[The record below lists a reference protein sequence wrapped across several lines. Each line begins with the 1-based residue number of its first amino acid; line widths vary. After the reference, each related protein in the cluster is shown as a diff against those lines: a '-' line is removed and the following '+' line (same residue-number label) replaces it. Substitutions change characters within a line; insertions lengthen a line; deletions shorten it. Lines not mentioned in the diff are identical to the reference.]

1 MRGSVGSNINR
12 KKLAA
17 KYTKKP
23 DAPKTTSTTTTVRPT
38 STPSTA
44 RQVSSTNVTYG
55 GGRGGVRRPQPRRTV
70 IPPKTERIVQGS
82 TNINAAGIVLPGLGR
97 FAARESTTI
106 NPSPDNVL
114 EKTTVRQS
122 TDLQNRVISAE
133 IDADGNRTGKWDQNK
148 DLPDTMW
155 GVEKFV
161 RGIVSPYEQ
170 PTQMVKNFSDEIA
183 PELQM
188 VKDTG
193 VDLVI
198 NPVMETFAGGKDLG
212 LTKRDFYWPDQLTGI
227 DHPSM
232 PAFLRT
238 GGGSGSDIIGGLA
251 NNFGYIAD
259 VATHKD
265 TGTILTEKYV
275 DSAARFLEQPE
286 YYIGSAIGEI
296 PLWFIGVGQAKA
308 AVTISSKAAMQ
319 SIKIASATGKVPGL
333 KQIKN
338 VVQTERAFAKTES
351 AVEKAARNITNDRTN
366 ILPKGFEKAI
376 SGALKIIKQDQDI
389 KPLARIKD
397 AGATIKVIEKT
408 KKIAARELSTLR
420 KQQKAAPSKGLQI
433 QIKEKQRLV
442 QSLDKRILSKKN
454 YITKTVDNLDATKL
468 KNEFKLLSSDKSKVG
483 KQKLFEWTKDKVQPA
498 ITRKFEELPN
508 QVDALKNTRVKYLK
522 AKQDEILIKAKKITG
537 KATLASDFWVDRS
550 NVFPAKVGG
559 SVTNLSNKDKMKLL
573 KLKNRHLDLGDD
585 VVKTSDTGYVP
596 WGKTMNKID
605 NMPGQ
610 ISGKWNNL
618 IGTRASRMG
627 DSAGIMNDKVRSGA
641 SGQLRKLYSFHADNI
656 NLARSTEV
664 NYWADQLSN
673 KFADIGYT
681 SSKDIDT
688 MKTNMGYIQNNLTH
702 DRSKLL
708 KESDKIEKKL
718 DKSNPFND
726 RENPKHQKR
735 LDEIIVE
742 TTKLDEIST
751 GIKEYN
757 MYDMSGKI
765 SGSGKTKESFYF
777 EPTFL
782 KGYLGKEAFAE
793 MVPKEIT
800 YVKRPVVSVEK
811 KKGRIVA
818 TLGSNAIGEQMEIV
832 IQRTPPPQA
841 GKLKNIARRMKP
853 QIPGVRLRDRYM
865 TVDNTVMMYSQRKFN
880 PTGESVLRVP
890 KNAPDTLREQLK
902 TAYVTKMELDNPKN
916 PNMKMLKG
924 LTGGDSYDYYQ
935 IQPLSIEQRIGVNP
949 IDVGDSIKFSN
960 SDKNLNRTRQLKDV
974 EATRAY
980 LLGDEGDLEIS
991 LSTVKQNIS
1000 KYDKEIDTLKLKKK
1014 DSQSLEHF
1022 FKIKEDIASLKSMKK
1037 SEVKRSDEL
1046 SDTLARIESKKEL
1059 FGTTGVSFG
1068 NKRGVVGIIDPKTM
1082 TRQPDTGYTN
1092 VVRNTKTEQLYM
1104 FGEVGGKPKM
1114 FEIDNMQVLGRI
1126 RPDELEYGTK
1136 TPDSFYGLDPE
1147 LNQKNVVK
1155 ATRQPDDTPLE
1166 TNPKSWELDLTEGM
1180 NDQYIHFEGAKTGTK
1195 PGINKLSNE
1204 VKDQFNIR
1212 LGVDDKY
1219 ELKRKGVRELSPA
1232 EVSAFESGSSF
1243 STVMG
1248 NLKRGISD
1256 IKDSPDTI
1264 KPKDDGTTKASK
1276 SLQKQIKD
1284 TTKAMTSKF
1293 AIEKIGQTS
1302 KNIRNLKNVFSEPE
1316 WVNVSQPSMKIGE
1329 DSIQN
1334 ASKGIYELGLDDLSL
1349 FQRRIISDGG
1359 PRIFGQGD
1367 DMVQSST
1374 SFNPYKL
1381 GDKGND
1387 NTGLDIFNIV
1397 DLGVIG
1403 GRTTEEVSGKR
1414 LKRTLQNQQ
1423 YSRYMA
1429 SASDKNKY
1437 EELLFAAKEG
1447 GGEQTFRI
1455 QLLEAHRV
1463 VANTAGG
1470 KQKPYTNAEIQKIL
1484 PLSPTKQH
1492 IETPEFARIRQ
1503 EVVDGDMLREITLK
1517 DRARVVKK
1525 RSKIKEQTVANRAGV
1540 ISIKYN
1546 FGRLSEKL
1554 PNHSLVSRTQDR
1566 VISKFQTTDDFLSNQ
1581 NNLLGGFWNQ
1591 ARHRIIAPKTAKR
1604 IQEDRFVREGFIQA
1618 VEFAKSKGVKID
1630 REYYRQ
1636 YNRVKGK
1643 VDSMDTS
1650 MNLLERNQNIFG
1662 ENESMMAGTYRTG
1675 AYTQAVLSTG
1685 EKTKLSNVNNKLL
1698 TLAHG
1703 DKDALEKLDLNVRFE
1718 HKGEQVQLNMMDK
1731 RVPSNHKEQRIH
1743 NAIIELS
1750 LEKSGIERKA
1760 IDSSEYSSYWHITNE
1775 LRSAKE
1781 KIEGGNRNHFSP
1793 MSKFSASEMEK
1804 LDKLESN
1811 IQWIKERK
1819 GMPVG
1824 TSMDASK
1831 QGSVTG
1837 TDYFYTISPDSKGTK
1852 KKTIT
1857 LSNLSGKSLEDA
1869 GILETLEDT
1878 VLDSVPGY
1886 GNISKNKWTSDQR
1899 IGAWNEAKNLR
1910 GLNDEMSINDDSGI
1924 SLLEMSDWKVTSP
1937 DNTINNINKVTKG
1950 DTTKYY
1956 YALPFKASDKRGIN
1970 DLTDWNNA
1978 KQSDRQ
1984 AVYRDAGYDVS
1995 DTMAAQEFR
2004 FNRMNNLKESEP
2016 RATLFMDPLA
2026 GQTIDGLKKYRAS
2039 AKKISMMSEPEKK
2052 KMRIEADRLNL
2063 LVKPPTDYES
2073 TMEIYTAIPGSKGK
2087 LTKTDI
2093 KTLEYQTSNI
2103 DNPTKTP
2110 STTGQIVIE
2119 EMKVSMLKKMGI
2131 DQKAYSNTNT
2141 IISLLQGKQ
2150 KSAKAI
2156 RTNLFTL
2163 NNPKSTPSQK
2173 KSAQSNITKE
2183 KKASAGYTSSINSY
2197 QKAIQTQSRKTTAR
2211 ASRPVN
2217 IGKENTKFLSFSSDQ
2232 LAPNYLDQTR
2242 GGFNMPIAY
2251 GSTMPFGINVTPQTA
2266 YAQTQTQTQQTAQPS
2281 TESKSVMK
2289 DVQPQSQQPGV
2300 NIMTDIS
2307 PGIGL
2312 GLPGLMSAMN
2322 TNTRFQPKQETR
2334 LGANL
2339 GWLSAQLPGQ
2349 IARPNTRADSITS
2362 NIGIMKMGSTTALQ
2376 QRSSTLLK
2384 MAQAWRLQTETG
2396 INPKKKFKPARD
2408 QYTQQRQ
2415 RTQMI
2420 TPMVFGGVPWETAQD
2435 KAKKRRKK
2443 PKRKS
2448 KKTIWQTPDNWYD
2461 SNYWG
2466 KDGTGAGYVTFK
2478 GAEPTRF
2485 KDKKNQFG
2493 F

>member
-1 MRGSVGSNINR
+1 
-12 KKLAA
+12 
-17 KYTKKP
+17 
-23 DAPKTTSTTTTVRPT
+23 
-38 STPSTA
+38 
-44 RQVSSTNVTYG
+44 
-55 GGRGGVRRPQPRRTV
+55 
-70 IPPKTERIVQGS
+70 
-82 TNINAAGIVLPGLGR
+82 
-97 FAARESTTI
+97 
-106 NPSPDNVL
+106 
-114 EKTTVRQS
+114 
-122 TDLQNRVISAE
+122 
-133 IDADGNRTGKWDQNK
+133 
-148 DLPDTMW
+148 
-155 GVEKFV
+155 
-161 RGIVSPYEQ
+161 
-170 PTQMVKNFSDEIA
+170 
-183 PELQM
+183 
-188 VKDTG
+188 
-193 VDLVI
+193 
-198 NPVMETFAGGKDLG
+198 
-212 LTKRDFYWPDQLTGI
+212 
-227 DHPSM
+227 
-232 PAFLRT
+232 
-238 GGGSGSDIIGGLA
+238 
-251 NNFGYIAD
+251 
-259 VATHKD
+259 
-265 TGTILTEKYV
+265 
-275 DSAARFLEQPE
+275 
-286 YYIGSAIGEI
+286 
-296 PLWFIGVGQAKA
+296 
-308 AVTISSKAAMQ
+308 
-319 SIKIASATGKVPGL
+319 
-333 KQIKN
+333 
-338 VVQTERAFAKTES
+338 
-351 AVEKAARNITNDRTN
+351 
-366 ILPKGFEKAI
+366 
-376 SGALKIIKQDQDI
+376 
-389 KPLARIKD
+389 
-397 AGATIKVIEKT
+397 
-408 KKIAARELSTLR
+408 
-420 KQQKAAPSKGLQI
+420 
-433 QIKEKQRLV
+433 
-442 QSLDKRILSKKN
+442 
-454 YITKTVDNLDATKL
+454 
-468 KNEFKLLSSDKSKVG
+468 
-483 KQKLFEWTKDKVQPA
+483 
-498 ITRKFEELPN
+498 
-508 QVDALKNTRVKYLK
+508 
-522 AKQDEILIKAKKITG
+522 
-537 KATLASDFWVDRS
+537 
-550 NVFPAKVGG
+550 
-559 SVTNLSNKDKMKLL
+559 
-573 KLKNRHLDLGDD
+573 
-585 VVKTSDTGYVP
+585 
-596 WGKTMNKID
+596 
-605 NMPGQ
+605 
-610 ISGKWNNL
+610 
-618 IGTRASRMG
+618 
-627 DSAGIMNDKVRSGA
+627 
-641 SGQLRKLYSFHADNI
+641 
-656 NLARSTEV
+656 
-664 NYWADQLSN
+664 
-673 KFADIGYT
+673 
-681 SSKDIDT
+681 
-688 MKTNMGYIQNNLTH
+688 
-702 DRSKLL
+702 
-708 KESDKIEKKL
+708 
-718 DKSNPFND
+718 
-726 RENPKHQKR
+726 
-735 LDEIIVE
+735 
-742 TTKLDEIST
+742 
-751 GIKEYN
+751 

-832 IQRTPPPQA
+832 IQRTPPPKA
-841 GKLKNIARRMKP
+841 GKLKTIARRMKP

-880 PTGESVLRVP
+880 PTGEDVLRVP

-902 TAYVTKMELDNPKN
+902 TAYVMKMELDDPKN

-924 LTGGDSYDYYQ
+924 LTGGASYDYYQ
-935 IQPLSIEQRIGVNP
+935 MKPLTTQQRLGVAP
-949 IDVGDSIKFSN
+949 IDVGDNIKFSN
-960 SDKNLNRTRQLKDV
+960 SDKSLDNYRQLGDV
-974 EATRAY
+974 ESTRAY

-991 LSTVKQNIS
+991 LSTVKQNIF
-1000 KYDKEIDTLKLKKK
+1000 KYDKEIDTLKSSKKNPR
-1014 DSQSLEHF
+1014 SLEHLF
-1022 FKIKEDIASLKSMKK
+1022 EIKEEIASLKSMKK

-1046 SDTLARIESKKEL
+1046 SDTLARIEKKKNF
-1059 FGTTGVSFG
+1059 FGTAGISFG

-1104 FGEVGGKPKM
+1104 FGEVGGSPKM

-1136 TPDSFYGLDPE
+1136 TPDSFYGFDPE
-1147 LNQKNVVK
+1147 VDTSKPLK
-1155 ATRQPDDTPLE
+1155 ATRQPDDTPYDPNYKYSE
-1166 TNPKSWELDLTEGM
+1166 SDLTEGP
-1180 NDQYIHFEGAKTGTK
+1180 NDQFIHFEGAKTGTK
-1195 PGINKLSNE
+1195 PGVNKLSEE

-1212 LGVDDKY
+1212 LGVDSKND
-1219 ELKRKGVRELSPA
+1219 LLRKGVRELSIE
-1232 EVSAFESGSSF
+1232 EVSAFELGSSF

-1256 IKDSPDTI
+1256 IKDTPDTF
-1264 KPKDDGTTKASK
+1264 KNKDGGNTQASK
-1276 SLQKQIKD
+1276 SLKKQIKD

-1293 AIEKIGQTS
+1293 AIEKLGQTS
-1302 KNIRNLKNVFSEPE
+1302 KNIRNLKNAFSEPE

-1349 FQRRIISDGG
+1349 FQRRVIADGG
-1359 PRIFGQGD
+1359 PRVFGQGD
-1367 DMVQSST
+1367 DMIQSSS

-1403 GRTTEEVSGKR
+1403 GRTTEEVGGKLLQR
-1414 LKRTLQNQQ
+1414 KLQNQQ

-1437 EELLFAAKEG
+1437 EELLFASKEG
-1447 GGEQTFRI
+1447 GGEQSFRI
-1455 QLLEAHRV
+1455 QLLDAHRV
-1463 VANTAGG
+1463 VDNTISGK
-1470 KQKPYTNAEIQKIL
+1470 KQKPYTPAEIKKIL
-1484 PLSPTKQH
+1484 PLDKNKDH
-1492 IETPEFARIRQ
+1492 IETVEFARIRR
-1503 EVVDGDMLREITLK
+1503 EIIEGDMLREITLK

-1554 PNHSLVSRTQDR
+1554 PNHSLVSRTQDK

-1581 NNLLGGFWNQ
+1581 DNMLGGFWNQ

-1643 VDSMDTS
+1643 VDSWDTS
-1650 MNLLERNQNIFG
+1650 MSLLERNQNIFG

-1685 EKTKLSNVNNKLL
+1685 EKTKLSNVNKKLF

-1703 DKDALEKLDLNVRFE
+1703 DKSALEGLDLNVRFE
-1718 HKGEQVQLNMMDK
+1718 HKGKQVQLNMMDK
-1731 RVPSNHKEQRIH
+1731 RVPESHKDQRIH
-1743 NAIIELS
+1743 NAIIEFS
-1750 LEKSGIERKA
+1750 LEKSGIERKG
-1760 IDSSEYSSYWHITNE
+1760 IDPSEYNSYWYITSE
-1775 LRSAKE
+1775 LRAAKE
-1781 KIEGGNRNHFSP
+1781 KIEGGNRSHFSTT
-1793 MSKFSASEMEK
+1793 SKFSVSEMEK

-1837 TDYFYTISPDSKGTK
+1837 TDYFYTIAPDSKGTK
-1852 KKTIT
+1852 KKTVT

-1886 GNISKNKWTSDQR
+1886 DNIGGKKWTSDQR
-1899 IGAWNEAKNLR
+1899 IGAWNEAKKLR

-1937 DNTINNINKVTKG
+1937 DNTINNINKLTMG

-1956 YALPFKASDKRGIN
+1956 YTLPFKASDKRGITN
-1970 DLTDWNNA
+1970 LTDWNNA
-1978 KQSDRQ
+1978 RQSDRQ

-1995 DTMAAQEFR
+1995 DTMAAQEFK
-2004 FNRMNNLKESEP
+2004 FNRMNNLKDNEP

-2026 GQTIDGLKKYRAS
+2026 GQTIDGLKKYRDS

-2052 KMRIEADRLNL
+2052 KMKIEADRLNL
-2063 LVKPPTDYES
+2063 LVKPPTDYEG
-2073 TMEIYTAIPGSKGK
+2073 TMELYTAIPGSKGK

-2103 DNPTKTP
+2103 NNPTKTP
-2110 STTGQIVIE
+2110 STTGQLVTE
-2119 EMKVSMLKKMGI
+2119 KMKVSMLKQMGV
-2131 DQKAYSNTNT
+2131 DQKAYYNTNT
-2141 IISLLQGKQ
+2141 VISLLEGKQ
-2150 KSAKAI
+2150 KSAKSI
-2156 RTNLFTL
+2156 RANLFTL

-2173 KSAQSNITKE
+2173 KSAQSKITQE
-2183 KKASAGYTSSINSY
+2183 KKASAGYTSSINAY
-2197 QKAIQTQSRKTTAR
+2197 QKAIQTQSRKTTER

-2217 IGKENTKFLSFSSDQ
+2217 IGKENTKFLSFSGDQ

-2242 GGFNMPIAY
+2242 GGFNMPLAY

-2266 YAQTQTQTQQTAQPS
+2266 YAQPQQQTSQPS

-2289 DVQPQSQQPGV
+2289 DIQPQSQQPGV

-2312 GLPGLMSAMN
+2312 GLPGLMSAMK

-2396 INPKKKFKPARD
+2396 VYPKKKFTPVRD
-2408 QYTQQRQ
+2408 QYIQQRQ